1 MANPKA
7 SNLQSQLGKLVGAHG
22 SEERAK
28 RMRVNAARASTTAK
42 EILQLLDHQA
52 PAAEK
57 EFLVQV
63 AKFFDDLN
71 EIFEVNQRK
80 SKVAK
85 QTAENEFRKKRE
97 AQLQAAIKNTFGE
110 PVDADQV
117 RSIANALLVFASK
130 SVGEQEAK
138 RLGVDRFHF
147 FVARDYELKSA
158 IKKDDIDQMA
168 REIAEVR
175 IDGYDVGQHWK
186 DKETSCYSA
195 GWADFERFAKIKR
208 VSLG

>member
-22 SEERAK
+22 SEELAK

-63 AKFFDDLN
+63 AKFFDDMN

-80 SKVAK
+80 SA
-85 QTAENEFRKKRE
+85 
-97 AQLQAAIKNTFGE
+97 
-110 PVDADQV
+110 P
-117 RSIANALLVFASK
+117 
-130 SVGEQEAK
+130 
-138 RLGVDRFHF
+138 
-147 FVARDYELKSA
+147 
-158 IKKDDIDQMA
+158 
-168 REIAEVR
+168 
-175 IDGYDVGQHWK
+175 
-186 DKETSCYSA
+186 
-195 GWADFERFAKIKR
+195 
-208 VSLG
+208 